1 MKKKITFLFRT
12 ALIIGVSFS
21 VNGQIDNTIMGEGAG
36 TNNTGSYN
44 SGFGKYALMNNS
56 NHSNCAFGILSLKN
70 NAGGFNVA
78 FGNETLTTNT
88 TGTLNCAIGTRAML
102 RNNTGSYNVAVG
114 HRNLEANISGNY
126 NTSIGYQSLLQ
137 SVGNG
142 NVALGFFTPRNLKSG
157 DNNTFI
163 GTETGVNLINGSY
176 NTFLGKVAVE
186 PSPSTTI
193 LSGNDAIGTLVF
205 ADGRGNQRLFISK
218 YGNIGVGLG
227 NNVIPNN
234 KMDISGGVVIG
245 KNYVSKSLPSPTM
258 GFVAPT
264 NGLLVEGKVGIG
276 NTSPNSKLEITD
288 GTPGRSGLRFTN
300 LTSAYVPTTSVATGK
315 CLSVNA
321 VGDVVLQNL
330 PNSVT
335 THQINS
341 AVNTMTSNVNSVVST
356 ASIVNSISN
365 SVTASNQL
373 VTTVNGVSSA
383 PINLPVFAETDGS
396 TTNELQTLTQVG
408 NTITLSN
415 GGGSV
420 VIPADTD
427 NQSLSLVGNNLTIS
441 NGNSIV
447 LPTTNVVAGTNVSV
461 IGNGSVSS
469 PFQISSLDKSIYADN
484 GSINLAT
491 TINGNRVVD
500 LNNSNIWFNSI
511 NSESNGKIYIG
522 GTATYPSNTGNYRL
536 YVEGGIMTEKVKVA
550 LRNSAN
556 WADYVFASDYKL
568 MPLKEVEQYVSENKH
583 LPGID
588 SAKDLAE
595 KGIDVVEMQSK
606 QMEKIEEL
614 TLYII
619 EQDKKIANQNKAIE
633 QNTKDIEELKAQ
645 LQALIQ
651 KK

>member
-1 MKKKITFLFRT
+1 MKKKITLLLGV
-12 ALIIGVSFS
+12 ALILGVSFS

-36 TNNTGSYN
+36 ANNTGSYN
-44 SGFGKYALMNNS
+44 SGYGKYALMNNS
-56 NHSNCAFGILSLKN
+56 NHSNCAFGILALKN

-78 FGNETLTTNT
+78 FGNEALTTNT

-102 RNNTGSYNVAVG
+102 RNDTGSNNIAIG
-114 HRNLEANISGNY
+114 HRTLEANITGNY
-126 NTSIGYQSLLQ
+126 NTSIGYASLLQ
-137 SVGNG
+137 SAGNG
-142 NVALGFFTPRNLKSG
+142 NIALGYFTPRNLKSG
-157 DNNTFI
+157 DDNTFI
-163 GTETGVNLINGSY
+163 GTQTGINLVTGSY
-176 NTFLGKVAVE
+176 NVFLGKIAVE
-186 PSPSTTI
+186 SDPSTNI
-193 LSGNDAIGTLVF
+193 LSGNDATGTVVL
-205 ADGRGNQRLFISK
+205 ADGRGNQRMFISK
-218 YGNIGVGLG
+218 YGNVGIGLG

-234 KMDISGGVVIG
+234 KLDISGGVVIG
-245 KNYVSKSLPSPTM
+245 RNYVSKSMP
-258 GFVAPT
+258 APT
-264 NGLLVEGKVGIG
+264 LGVLAPSNGMLVEGKVGIG
-276 NTSPNSKLEITD
+276 NTNPNSKLEITD
-288 GTPGRSGLRFTN
+288 GTLGNSGLRFTN
-300 LTSAYVPTTSVATGK
+300 LTSDFIPTTVAADGK
-315 CLSVNA
+315 CLTVNA
-321 VGDVVLQNL
+321 NGDVVLQKL
-330 PNSVT
+330 PNSET
-335 THQINS
+335 TNQLNS
-341 AVNTMTSNVNSVVST
+341 ENNTITSTVNSIEAT

-365 SVTASNQL
+365 SVTATNQL

-383 PINLPVFAETDGS
+383 PIDLPVFAELDGS
-396 TTNELQTLTQVG
+396 TTNELQTITQVG
-408 NTITLSN
+408 NVITLSN

-420 VIPADTD
+420 VIPSSSD

-441 NGNSIV
+441 NGNTIV
-447 LPTTNVVAGTNVSV
+447 LPSTNVVAGTNVSV
-461 IGNGSVSS
+461 TGNGSVAS

-484 GSINLAT
+484 GSINTAT

-522 GTATYPSNTGNYRL
+522 GTATYPYATGNYRL
-536 YVEGGIMTEKVKVA
+536 YVEGGILTEKVKVA

-556 WADYVFASDYKL
+556 WADYVFAPEYKL
-568 MPLKEVEQYVSENKH
+568 MPLHEVEQYVSINKH
-583 LPGID
+583 LPGVD

-619 EQDKKIANQNKAIE
+619 EQDKKIESQNKAIE